1 MGLFVGSMGLAV
13 GAFIGL
19 FVMVR
24 LGVGNG
30 ALEGLAVGL
39 FVGSTGLPD
48 GRDVGLFVTGLGVGS
63 FVG

>member
-1 MGLFVGSMGLAV
+1 MGLMGLAV

-19 FVMVR
+19 FVMVW

-48 GRDVGLFVTGLGVGS
+48 GRDVGLFVTGLEVGS